1 MNETTKISI
10 NADKYISVQL
20 EIPTVMNATEFEGF
34 LVKLNTVKSLTR
46 KGSFIGEAK
55 KTMLRWTPEM
65 ISKLKAMSK
74 LSAPEAAEK
83 MNVPGLTAAHVHYKR
98 STF

>member
-10 NADKYISVQL
+10 NADKYVTIQL
-20 EIPTVMNATEFEGF
+20 EIPTVMNAADFEGF
-34 LVKLNTVKSLTR
+34 LVKLNTVKGLTR
-46 KGSFIGEAK
+46 KGNFLGEAK

-65 ISKLKAMSK
+65 VAQLKKMSK
-74 LSAPEAAEK
+74 LSAPEAAQK
-83 MNVPGLTAAHVHYKR
+83 LNVPGLTAAHVHYKR